1 MTYEN
6 YQKFVL
12 PLLKNHGAEN
22 FTTVAIVREPIEW
35 FSSWYRYY
43 SKLIFKNENYFTG
56 NISFEEYANSYCI
69 QQDSKL
75 FNFKKQSQIILNG
88 QNKNLISHLF
98 KYNAKNDKLVNFLEK
113 KLERT
118 IHLPY
123 LNISPKN
130 SLNLSKKTKNE
141 LSNVFLDDY
150 KLYKMAQK

>member
-35 FSSWYRYY
+35 FSSWYRYN
-43 SKLIFKNENYFTG
+43 SKPKFKIRNFFTG

-118 IHLPY
+118 IHLPH
-123 LNISPKN
+123 LNISPKI
-130 SLNLSKKTKNE
+130 LINLSEKTKKK
-141 LSNVFLDDY
+141 LSNVLLDDY
-150 KLYKMAQK
+150 KLYKISQ